1 MKKHPSLPV
10 VVMRDV
16 CFHNLLQMIRLVPG
30 NLDSPVDLF
39 NQDQAYHLMGQGD
52 AVKGDAFVGFSADD
66 VAEAEGT
73 ADDEGNFTAAVKGE
87 F

>member
-1 MKKHPSLPV
+1 MSGY
-10 VVMRDV
+10 
-16 CFHNLLQMIRLVPG
+16 FN
-30 NLDSPVDLF
+30 SPVDLF

-52 AVKGDAFVGFSADD
+52 AAKGDAFVGFSADD

-73 ADDEGNFTAAVKGE
+73 ADDEGDFTAAVKGQ